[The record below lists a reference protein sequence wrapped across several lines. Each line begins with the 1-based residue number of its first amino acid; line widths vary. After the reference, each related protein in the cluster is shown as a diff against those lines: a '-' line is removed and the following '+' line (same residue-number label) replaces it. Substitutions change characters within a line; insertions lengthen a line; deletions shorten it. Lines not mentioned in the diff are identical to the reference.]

1 MNYEEKRSKYYY
13 DDQDILIN
21 KMDIKDIDLLNE
33 FERRVVS
40 LKLLIIDHTEFRPR
54 FDKYRLKEIHS
65 FLFSEIYDFAGE
77 YREENLAKDDFRFA
91 SCEFIDSELDRI
103 LDPVCD
109 LEDLKGLSDDE
120 LAERVADIM
129 AELNVVHPF
138 REGNGRTYRE
148 FMRQMCDKLGYS
160 LDWSKVSYE
169 ELFESSLKS
178 VVDIS
183 DLTEVIKKCLS
194 KKEE

>member
-1 MNYEEKRSKYYY
+1 MGNDDKRSKYYY
-13 DDQDILIN
+13 DDTDILIN

-33 FERRVVS
+33 YERRIVS
-40 LKLLIIDHTEFRPR
+40 LKLLIIDHAEFRQR

-91 SCEFIDSELDRI
+91 SCEFIEDELDRI
-103 LDPVCD
+103 LNPIYD
-109 LEDLKGLSDDE
+109 LEDLKGLDEKELSDR
-120 LAERVADIM
+120 LADIM

-138 REGNGRTYRE
+138 REGNGRTTRE
-148 FMRQMCDKLGYS
+148 FVREIADELGFN

-169 ELFESSLKS
+169 EIFDASLES
-178 VVDIS
+178 VVDYTN
-183 DLTEVIKKCLS
+183 LANVINACLS
-194 KKEE
+194 KK

>member
-1 MNYEEKRSKYYY
+1 MGNDDKRSKYYY
-13 DDQDILIN
+13 DDTDILIN

-33 FERRVVS
+33 YERRIVS
-40 LKLLIIDHTEFRPR
+40 LKLLIIDHAEFRQR

-91 SCEFIDSELDRI
+91 SCEFIEDELDRI
-103 LDPVCD
+103 LNPIYD
-109 LEDLKGLSDDE
+109 LEDLKGLDEKELSDR
-120 LAERVADIM
+120 LADIM

-138 REGNGRTYRE
+138 REGNGRTTRE
-148 FMRQMCDKLGYS
+148 FVREIADELGFN

-169 ELFESSLKS
+169 EIFDASLES
-178 VVDIS
+178 VVDYTN
-183 DLTEVIKKCLS
+183 LANVINTCLS
-194 KKEE
+194 KK